1 MTDTAASPRRD
12 DRQRGVAVAALL
24 AGALAIATS
33 ALFVKVSEAGPVATA
48 FWRISL
54 ALPFLWAWALIEQRG
69 ALLAAFT
76 AHRGL
81 IVAAGFF
88 FAGDLAFWHWSIV
101 LTSVANATLLAN
113 LAPIFVTLATWLL
126 FSRRPSAL
134 FALGLITA
142 LAGVATLLGADF
154 RVGGLAVLGDLFG
167 VVTAMFYAA
176 YQLAVTRLRAGVPTS
191 SIMAWSCTVMAVLLL
206 PVALASGE
214 QILPVTAVGWVK
226 LFALAIIAQVAG
238 QSLIAYAMAHLPAMF
253 SSVGL
258 LFQPVMAAVF
268 AWILL
273 GEALGATGIAGGIIV
288 LVGIFIAHRAEI
300 APSPP
305 RRSTTI

>member
-1 MTDTAASPRRD
+1 MADSRASRTPESRR
-12 DRQRGVAVAALL
+12 RALAVAALL

-54 ALPFLWAWALIEQRG
+54 ALPFLWAWAIIEQRG
-69 ALLAAFT
+69 ALVSAFV

-81 IVAAGFF
+81 IIAAGFF

-126 FSRRPSAL
+126 FARRPSTL
-134 FALGLITA
+134 FALGLVTA
-142 LAGVATLLGADF
+142 LGGTATLLGADF
-154 RVGGLAVLGDLFG
+154 RAGGMAVLGDLFG

-176 YQLAVTRLRAGVPTS
+176 YQLGVTRLRARVPTS

-206 PVALASGE
+206 PAALASGE
-214 QILPVTAVGWVK
+214 QILPVTAMGWVK
-226 LFALAIIAQVAG
+226 LLALAIIAQVAG
-238 QSLIAYAMAHLPAMF
+238 QSLIAYAMAHLPATF

-273 GEALGATGIAGGIIV
+273 GEALGVTGIIGGIVV
-288 LVGIFIAHRAEI
+288 LGGIFIAHRAEI
-300 APSPP
+300 
-305 RRSTTI
+305 RT